1 MDIADISE
9 DEYVT
14 DSDFTEK
21 GEVEPCGCGQ
31 SDTED
36 ELYDEDDVREA
47 QADTSEN
54 DGEGGIGIDGDRSS
68 DTEETME
75 YEALEGKSIRR
86 LVACRECSGSM
97 GRKGLI
103 RCLRRAKT
111 VRHRGP
117 RLKHLPTVQRTP
129 LAHCLA
135 VLIPDQE
142 IVPDLEEEGIISST
156 DQAHDVLRW
165 NDSNLDLR

>member
-14 DSDFTEK
+14 ESDFTEK
-21 GEVEPCGCGQ
+21 DEVEPCGCGQ

-36 ELYDEDDVREA
+36 ELYDADDVREA

-54 DGEGGIGIDGDRSS
+54 DGEGGIDGDSSS
-68 DTEETME
+68 DFEETME
-75 YEALEGKSIRR
+75 YEALEGKPIRR
-86 LVACRECSGSM
+86 LIACRECSGSM

-103 RCLRRAKT
+103 RCLRQAKT

-117 RLKHLPTVQRTP
+117 RLKHLPMVQRTP

-142 IVPDLEEEGIISST
+142 TVPDLEEEGIISNT